1 MRKKRQGSGQN
12 NFSIL
17 TVDDDP
23 IMTST
28 LQAYFQR
35 SGYYVDVEN
44 DPCAAIERVRERHY
58 DILILDFLMI
68 PISGDQVVEEIRKFN
83 KDIFIILLTGHKS
96 VAPPIKTIRA
106 LDIQGYYEKDERFD
120 QLELLVESC
129 AKSIIQMRTIQNY
142 KNGLSAIVD
151 SLPEIYH
158 LQSAEHVM
166 EVILRT
172 ASTLIEASG
181 YVLELSS
188 EFGQG
193 RDEKGQDKLIKV
205 QGETEG
211 YLRVSKMSV
220 WDGCRG
226 TSVLYDAP
234 WVMLPFHNPSGK
246 IIGLLSVK
254 VPEPPKEDRLQLLE
268 VFSRQV
274 SVALSNVLLHSLV
287 ERKNDELMKTYADLR
302 GSYMEVV
309 DALRILVDAR
319 DTYTRGH
326 SDRVAE
332 CASMIARAMSKD
344 ESYCERVRIAGL
356 FHDIGK
362 IGVSDEILMKKG
374 SLTEE
379 EFDIIKKHPLDGARI
394 LSALTMFQDIVP
406 IVRAHHERMD
416 GNGYPDG
423 LKGEQIPEEARIIAV
438 ADSFDAMT
446 SNRTYRKALSLAEAA
461 DELEQG
467 KNTQF
472 DPAVV
477 DALLSTDLESFRVR
491 HNF

>member
-44 DPCAAIERVRERHY
+44 DPCAAIERVRKRHY
-58 DILILDFLMI
+58 DILLLDFLMT
-68 PISGDQVVEEIRKFN
+68 PISGDQVVEEIRNFD

-96 VAPPIKTIRA
+96 VAPPIKTIRE

-142 KNGLSAIVD
+142 KNGLSAIMD

-158 LQSAEHVM
+158 LQSFEHIM
-166 EVILRT
+166 GVILKT
-172 ASTLIEASG
+172 ASTLIQASG
-181 YVLELSS
+181 YVLELSPD
-188 EFGQG
+188 FGQG
-193 RDEKGQDKLIKV
+193 EEETYQDNLIKI

-211 YLRVSKMSV
+211 YPRMIKMSV
-220 WDGCRG
+220 WNGEKG
-226 TSVLYDAP
+226 TAIVYDEP
-234 WVMLPFHNPSGK
+234 WVMLPFHNSSGK
-246 IIGLLSVK
+246 IIGLLSARVSE
-254 VPEPPKEDRLQLLE
+254 VPKDDKFQLLE
-268 VFSRQV
+268 VFSKQV

-287 ERKNDELMKTYADLR
+287 ERKNNEIMKAYAHLR
-302 GSYMEVV
+302 SSYVEVV

-332 CASMIARAMSKD
+332 CASMIAKAMGKD
-344 ESYCERVRIAGL
+344 DSYCERVRIAGL

-374 SLTEE
+374 PLTEE
-379 EFDIIKKHPLDGARI
+379 EFAIIKKHPQDGARI
-394 LSALTMFQDIVP
+394 LSALTMFRDIVP
-406 IVRAHHERMD
+406 IVRSHHERMD
-416 GNGYPDG
+416 GKGYPDG
-423 LKGEQIPEEARIIAV
+423 LKSEMIPEEARIIAV

-446 SNRTYRKALSLAEAA
+446 SNRSYRKALSIKAA
-461 DELEQG
+461 VDELVKG

-472 DPAVV
+472 DPAAVE
-477 DALLSTDLESFRVR
+477 AFLSIDSEYLKESGE
-491 HNF
+491 